1 MGLTARPTAGED
13 DWPRIA
19 DLIRAARATS
29 RHLVDY
35 PWRLSSPS
43 AQPGEDCH
51 IWLDGDG
58 AAVGLACWQTAWA
71 ALDFYARPGPLRRD
85 VEDAIFA
92 WAEQRF
98 RELDAERGHPLPYWA
113 EAREDDADRLALLAR
128 HGYVIDD
135 GHGYVLMQRPLAE
148 PVASMAAPP
157 GFAIRPLA
165 GEGEVEAYV
174 AVHRRAF
181 ESATMAAPWRARTL
195 RWPQHRPALD
205 LVAVA
210 PDGRLAGFCVGWLD
224 AERRVA
230 QIEPFGVDPDYRN
243 LGLGRA
249 LLVEMLAR
257 CRSHGAG
264 LALVETVGGW
274 APAVAAYE
282 AVGFRVVIRAI
293 RKGRWFSARRHWS

>member
-1 MGLTARPTAGED
+1 MGLTARPCAGEA
-13 DWPRIA
+13 DWPLMT
-19 DLIRAARATS
+19 DLIRAAPPTS

-43 AQPGEDCH
+43 GQSEEDCR
-51 IWLDGDG
+51 IWLDDG
-58 AAVGLACWQTAWA
+58 AAVGLACWQAAWA

-85 VEDAIFA
+85 VEEAIFA
-92 WAEQRF
+92 WAAGRF
-98 RELDAERGHPLPYWA
+98 RQLDGERGRPLPYWV

-128 HGYVIDD
+128 HGYTLDE
-135 GHGYVLMQRPLAE
+135 GHSYVLMQRPLAE
-148 PVASMAAPP
+148 PTGSAATPP

-181 ESATMAAPWRARTL
+181 ESATMTAPWRARTL
-195 RWPQHRPALD
+195 RWSQHRPALD

-210 PDGRLAGFCVGWLD
+210 PGGGLAGFCVGWLD
-224 AERRVA
+224 ADWRVA

-249 LLVEMLAR
+249 LLLEMLAR
-257 CRSHGAG
+257 FRSHGAD

-274 APAVAAYE
+274 GPATAAYE
-282 AVGFRVVIRAI
+282 AVGFRTVGRAI
-293 RKGRWFSARRHWS
+293 RKGRWFSEQGQE